1 MDAMRKHGATL
12 GEVYRNAVLKR
23 AGKAGGKSRRKR
35 R

>member
-23 AGKAGGKSRRKR
+23 VRKSKRK
-35 R
+35 